1 MHEGSISSLVHWT
14 GSSVTFLAVFLVL
27 VVWFGFCLVCC
38 FVLSCLFAV
47 LLQWNRDGCWTMY
60 RFHTNL
66 AMYRESVSTLLIF
79 LSLQKQHLAHLKSA
93 DFLRDGGD
101 LPCIFSEFLSR
112 RPSRSWS
119 RVPSVTLALSCVIT
133 SHPRSF
139 SRPVLLLSHHFSCY
153 TALST
158 KCFVVG
164 CYALMAC
171 SMWSLGSWLGGSL
184 VSAWCCVASLSRPRG
199 SVGIAAFLTSLT
211 DCRWWFDSPRW
222 SASKTQDRRPAERQR
237 ARTKKTLVLC
247 CFSHTAVWQCDF
259 GVFVFPLFLVLP
271 TNTWDDT
278 MLSPLTFVVQSEGGY
293 VYAII
298 R

>member
-1 MHEGSISSLVHWT
+1 MESWRLLDYVQVPYQFGNVQGKCFHTADL
-14 GSSVTFLAVFLVL
+14 SVTSEAAPRPPEI
-27 VVWFGFCLVCC
+27 
-38 FVLSCLFAV
+38 SRLFERRRGPP
-47 LLQWNRDGCWTMY
+47 LY
-60 RFHTNL
+60 
-66 AMYRESVSTLLIF
+66 
-79 LSLQKQHLAHLKSA
+79 
-93 DFLRDGGD
+93 
-101 LPCIFSEFLSR
+101 FSEFLSR

-153 TALST
+153 TALSS
-158 KCFVVG
+158 KCFVAG

-211 DCRWWFDSPRW
+211 DCRWWFDPPRW

-237 ARTKKTLVLC
+237 ARTQKKLVLC